1 MMTNRKERPSSVTM
15 TLNEGLRR
23 NDLKNLISNV
33 ISIDEYN
40 SKIDDTAIVI
50 AFRVKDRQAA
60 QDLNR
65 FIQKSYVDLL
75 DTDISPAP
83 DLKGYYLVFV
93 ELPLNDKIADSIEI
107 VVKEISDLCDIK
119 EWKMSLR
126 TVDEV
131 VDFNTKMI
139 SRVLDEE
146 LNSQLH
152 EYFHMSDL
160 NNVIVE
166 GAALSLVGSK
176 ESYNFVIRG
185 FGSRDRVLQDHKLV
199 NEAVAIAGGGS
210 WQARK
215 LKMLLG
221 PSWDVEQLGECV
233 VIQHSELVKI
243 LLLQAR

>member
-1 MMTNRKERPSSVTM
+1 MSNRKARPSSDTNV
-15 TLNEGLRR
+15 LNEGLRR

-33 ISIDEYN
+33 VSIDEYN

-93 ELPLNDKIADSIEI
+93 ELPLNDKIANSIEI
-107 VVKEISDLCDIK
+107 LTKEISDLCDVNA
-119 EWKMSLR
+119 WKMSLR
-126 TVDEV
+126 TVDGI
-131 VDFNTKMI
+131 VDFNAKTI

-152 EYFHMSDL
+152 EFFHMSDL

-166 GAALSLVGSK
+166 GAALSLVGSS

-185 FGSRDRVLQDHKLV
+185 FGSRERILQDQKLV
-199 NEAVAIAGGGS
+199 NEAVVMTGGGS
-210 WQARK
+210 WHARK

-221 PSWDVEQLGECV
+221 PSWDVELLGECV
-233 VIQHSELVKI
+233 VLQHTEVVKI
-243 LLLQAR
+243 LLLQAC